1 MFTKKANIDLKK
13 STQKIQDSK
22 KDSAARLRHLKTI
35 LEHVDSDEAK
45 NLFEAN
51 YSHVYYILY
60 DTFVQAEANL
70 KQRVHKTHREELDGS
85 LWLLS
90 KILCLLPELVQR
102 RWQCHS
108 LGRILAK
115 LLHYGNSVKL
125 RREGVKYFLL
135 WYQALGD
142 NAPPFVHGMF
152 TELVPGLS
160 VPQRGKN
167 APVGPVP
174 SDSEFITTDLLN
186 HPNLKGELGG
196 SVFHDTTAT
205 HPVKSPEIQPLIP
218 PSSSERT
225 AAPDPRDGLEILLD
239 CMVQSCGCLKW
250 RDNSPQRHIRTFN
263 FLLTK
268 FREQYLPVF
277 CPTFDYS
284 TSVYEPK
291 LDLPVIRSVSKREE
305 VMSSCVV
312 VLIIWIAKYTHER
325 HVNSKLEQ
333 ILSIEDEPYSGSGG
347 ASLDHASLLSNLR
360 HMGYTQTQ
368 LVRDVLY
375 SSRETVN
382 FVHEIYRQAFLMAFT
397 SKSQIEAMRI
407 AISVYRDWMS
417 SIPPPPFLLEPDLEA
432 LPVGAGSSGGGPG
445 SATAP
450 TAMDTLSSTGS
461 NSRPGSQ
468 RLRTDSYLGAMMM
481 TKENGS
487 IRAGLQ
493 NVLQV
498 FVTNAVN
505 VFMVNTAHLNLHFQS
520 KTNAD
525 GYATP
530 LDEQTDICK
539 RVLNIYRTMV
549 MKTRMEAKTWEQLL
563 LVLLQVTS
571 VILQNSPPN
580 AKKNNLG
587 GRLAQPIFQT
597 LIVTWIRAHTN
608 VPVNAGLWDRF
619 LKVLSSLTHR
629 EELIVEW
636 DKTMQ
641 TLTRVLARQVYNI
654 NLSDLPLDR
663 LAEQKG
669 KRKRGTPS
677 NWTTGESGRLPTTR
691 DGIGGGGAS
700 SSDRHVTGMHDITF
714 TNGSNAIILAGT
726 DGVNTNMAGNGSSGS
741 NAQNRSG
748 MDDDRLTN
756 SVSGGPIANN
766 SASTASS
773 TAGGM
778 RMPNA
783 RSIPGTPSLNRSYSE
798 GSLMSAPFRKSRARR
813 RLRIGALGLTMGG
826 NAQEQTSA
834 ADHHHIADHSF
845 SRLLSNTSTFLSISS
860 ENLEMASFS
869 ECTEVP
875 LGDGDVQGVGGGVLR
890 RAVSLDSVRPPGSGS
905 AKKRHPDDDGYHRH
919 NRVGTSCEGGGSRSP
934 SPTASSGIESGS
946 IKDSPMQ
953 IADVLT
959 ADSSSIDTQDDPQSF
974 GGSSSSMVTTAD
986 RRSILA
992 GGTAKGWLPDVAAVM
1007 WRRMLGALGDV
1018 NKILNPKLH
1027 AQVYQYLVSMTE
1039 SLIKIRMN
1047 QGISLDGSGHSSTGS
1062 VTSTG
1067 TNLVPPVALI
1077 APWCYGA
1084 LALDAQYAQG
1094 KLYAMQLL
1102 CTIVQSGA
1110 SLGNNQLPLFYHALH
1125 QALTGEDRAMAYT
1138 ALRYLGGPRFLSLL
1152 LPGHTLLLLDLV
1164 HAATVVLTSSETGPN
1179 APRAQVAGLLGSL
1192 LCFPR
1197 TSLPGPVLQPSEP
1210 HIDLME
1216 CPDLQEHVLNVVLRC
1231 ARREPTAKARCIA
1244 IASLGQ
1250 WILQNLTNPTAQHGA
1265 GDSETSFKQKIP
1277 HHSSESSSR
1286 RESVTNT
1293 VNPRIRE
1300 AFQVILQALQ
1310 FKHHTIARLASE
1322 TLKLCAEQ
1330 GARIEQIERLPQL
1343 IIDTVCLS
1351 LDIHNV
1357 PHPKESDKTVLTS
1370 LLLTLGELCMSFSV
1384 RTLQQ
1389 PKHHDSSEPL
1399 ILIVFRILYKIAT
1412 GLQNGERIKLFTTD
1426 EDFDSTIVVDDVRE
1440 SGAGGFGEPGTYQT
1454 SESIANCQSAIRL
1467 CAKTVAMHLITNLG
1481 HFPMG
1486 IGATR
1491 LSSLVDEQ
1499 DDLMTTTSVAS
1510 AAPVH
1515 SGSGGPTML
1524 QRENSIAGARVD
1536 AMEHVLASPNLQ
1548 LLMLSPELV
1557 ASFIELPALKLPGG
1571 GATAGLLTANRQVRL
1586 LLRDLNGKACWDAS
1600 ILYQEPSISVPTAV
1614 PNDYERNATFQSA
1627 APVSRHYA
1635 FSNLPAVSGQLTGSG
1650 VAARHFASGSAS
1662 IDPLMSTAIGLPMS
1676 HGPRHTLRHRPVH
1689 QLPVAK
1695 DLAPDLDQL
1704 DDLLQYIGYTSPEC
1718 LDSSEVPLNTAG
1730 PSPLGAALE
1739 GQTISIILNQRTIEA
1754 EAVARQ
1760 NVVGQSSVDRSLPS
1774 GTSSYPT
1781 LVSSSGYGSYSPG
1794 QSYSDD
1800 PGTGTLTRTMNTMQT
1815 PHQQQLERT
1824 DTATKPFQLGRILFN
1839 QLGLAGWERRK
1850 RTHLLQRT
1858 DKLLRELRNLDNQKC
1873 RETHKM
1879 AVIYVANG
1887 QEDKGSILRNACG
1900 SSTYEMF
1907 VSALGWEVE
1916 LESHNGFLGGLPRQ
1930 GCGQTAPY
1938 YATPFLEVIYHV
1950 STRMPSDT
1958 PEAILNKTRHLGN
1971 DEVHIVWSEHN
1982 RDYRRDILPTEF
1994 CDVLIVIYP
2003 LKSGLFR
2010 VTVNKKPEVPW
2021 FGPLSDEM
2029 VVGGACLASLVRAS
2043 AINASRAK
2051 RSSLPLYQQYYEE
2064 RNRSIDTVA
2073 LRHRENSTFEDF
2085 TARIFC
2091 PIAPQTKVGG
2101 TGGVVGGAGASAA
2114 GSSIASGTNA
2124 PAPLAAALIDH
2135 HSRGPSKTW
2144 IHHPEMVA
2152 TAREVTQ
2159 QTLASVSLDQPS
2171 PRPLRKLH
2179 HPFKAVVHPKT
2190 KANHHQQSITTGGS
2204 MSSAAGPYGAGMPN
2218 PAGMNVPPGGAAS
2231 GTTPPESP
2239 TLPGRKMK

>member
-167 APVGPVP
+167 APAGPVP

-333 ILSIEDEPYSGSGG
+333 ILSIEDEPSAGSGG
-347 ASLDHASLLSNLR
+347 GGSLDHASLLSNLR

-432 LPVGAGSSGGGPG
+432 LPVGGGSPGGGVGPTLETI
-445 SATAP
+445 SP
-450 TAMDTLSSTGS
+450 TAS

-468 RLRTDSYLGAMMM
+468 RLRTDSYLGAMML

-677 NWTTGESGRLPTTR
+677 NWTASESGRSGMVR
-691 DGIGGGGAS
+691 DGSGVNN
-700 SSDRHVTGMHDITF
+700 SSDRHGAGMHDITF
-714 TNGSNAIILAGT
+714 TNGSNVVTSVPSEGGARTAALCGGNVQNRSALDDDRLI
-726 DGVNTNMAGNGSSGS
+726 NGSSGPMAGTVS
-741 NAQNRSG
+741 SG
-748 MDDDRLTN
+748 T
-756 SVSGGPIANN
+756 SH
-766 SASTASS
+766 
-773 TAGGM
+773 TAGIRVGN
-778 RMPNA
+778 P

-798 GSLMSAPFRKSRARR
+798 GSLLSAPFRKSRARR
-813 RLRIGALGLTMGG
+813 RLRIAGLGLTMGG
-826 NAQEQTSA
+826 NAREQNA
-834 ADHHHIADHSF
+834 AAEQRHHPGDHSF

-869 ECTEVP
+869 ECTEVLP
-875 LGDGDVQGVGGGVLR
+875 IGGDVQGGSGVGSVLR
-890 RAVSLDSVRPPGSGS
+890 RAVSLDSVRPSGGGSR
-905 AKKRHPDDDGYHRH
+905 KKDHSGDDDYHHRH
-919 NRVGTSCEGGGSRSP
+919 DRVGTSCEAGGSRSP

-953 IADVLT
+953 ITDALT

-974 GGSSSSMVTTAD
+974 GGSSSSMATTAD

-1047 QGISLDGSGHSSTGS
+1047 QGISLDGSGHSSASGVPPAS
-1062 VTSTG
+1062 
-1067 TNLVPPVALI
+1067 TNLVPPVALV

-1110 SLGNNQLPLFYHALH
+1110 SLGNHQLPLFYHALH

-1164 HAATVVLTSSETGPN
+1164 HAATVVLTSSETGPH
-1179 APRAQVAGLLGSL
+1179 APRAHVAGLLGSL

-1210 HIDLME
+1210 RIDLME

-1250 WILQNLTNPTAQHGA
+1250 WILQNLTNPTAQQSGEGEA
-1265 GDSETSFKQKIP
+1265 AFKQKVP
-1277 HHSSESSSR
+1277 HHSSETGSR
-1286 RESVTNT
+1286 RESITNT

-1389 PKHHDSSEPL
+1389 PKHHDSTEPL

-1440 SGAGGFGEPGTYQT
+1440 SGSGSVGDAGSYQT
-1454 SESIANCQSAIRL
+1454 SESIASCQSAIRL

-1499 DDLMTTTSVAS
+1499 DDLMSGSFAT
-1510 AAPVH
+1510 APVH
-1515 SGSGGPTML
+1515 PSAGTGPSGATL

-1600 ILYQEPSISVPTAV
+1600 ILYQEPSVSVPPPASV
-1614 PNDYERNATFQSA
+1614 EYERNATFQSS

-1635 FSNLPAVSGQLTGSG
+1635 YSTLPAGSSQLAGGNG
-1650 VAARHFASGSAS
+1650 VAGRHFASGSTS
-1662 IDPLMSTAIGLPMS
+1662 IDPLMSTAIGLPMT

-1730 PSPLGAALE
+1730 PSPLGASLE

-1754 EAVARQ
+1754 EAVSRQ
-1760 NVVGQSSVDRSLPS
+1760 NSGPNGPLNVERSLS
-1774 GTSSYPT
+1774 SATSSYPT
-1781 LVSSSGYGSYSPG
+1781 LVTSSGYGSYSPG
-1794 QSYSDD
+1794 QSYADES
-1800 PGTGTLTRTMNTMQT
+1800 GTGTLTRAANNTI
-1815 PHQQQLERT
+1815 PISQQHDRN
-1824 DTATKPFQLGRILFN
+1824 DHATKPFQLGRILFN

-1887 QEDKGSILRNACG
+1887 QEDKSSILRNGCG

-2051 RSSLPLYQQYYEE
+2051 RSSLSLYQQYYEE

-2091 PIAPQTKVGG
+2091 PIAQQSGGKAGGGSGG
-2101 TGGVVGGAGASAA
+2101 TV

-2179 HPFKAVVHPKT
+2179 HPFKAVPKS
-2190 KANHHQQSITTGGS
+2190 KANQPGIITGG
-2204 MSSAAGPYGAGMPN
+2204 GALGMAN
-2218 PAGMNVPPGGAAS
+2218 PAGGVIAHAT
-2231 GTTPPESP
+2231 TTPPESP
-2239 TLPGRKMK
+2239 TLPGRKIK

>member
-1 MFTKKANIDLKK
+1 MFTKKTNIDLKK
-13 STQKIQDSK
+13 STLKIQDSK

-70 KQRVHKTHREELDGS
+70 KQRELSFHLVHKTHREELDGS

-160 VPQRGKN
+160 VPQRGKGREVIGLI
-167 APVGPVP
+167 PGD
-174 SDSEFITTDLLN
+174 SDFIATDMLN

-250 RDNSPQRHIRTFN
+250 RDNSPHRHIRTFN

-277 CPTFDYS
+277 CPSFDYS

-291 LDLPVIRSVSKREE
+291 LDLPVVRNVSKREE

-312 VLIIWIAKYTHER
+312 VLVIWIAKYTHER
-325 HVNSKLEQ
+325 HVSSKLEQ
-333 ILSIEDEPYSGSGG
+333 VLSIDDEPAGVGGG
-347 ASLDHASLLSNLR
+347 ASAAATGILVSNLR
-360 HMGYTQTQ
+360 HLGYTQTQ

-417 SIPPPPFLLEPDLEA
+417 SIPPPPFLLEPELESMA
-432 LPVGAGSSGGGPG
+432 VAAGDGTFPSTQPGGIP
-445 SATAP
+445 AIP
-450 TAMDTLSSTGS
+450 TGG
-461 NSRPGSQ
+461 RPGSQ
-468 RLRTDSYLGAMMM
+468 RLRTDSYLGAMMPGKD
-481 TKENGS
+481 TAAGSS

-505 VFMVNTAHLNLHFQS
+505 VFMVSTAHLNMHFQS
-520 KTNAD
+520 KTTGD
-525 GYATP
+525 GFATP

-563 LVLLQVTS
+563 LVLLQVTA

-580 AKKNNLG
+580 AKRNNLG

-608 VPVNAGLWDRF
+608 VPVNPGLWDRF

-677 NWTTGESGRLPTTR
+677 SWV
-691 DGIGGGGAS
+691 GGGGGGTGSTVSTTQMIIGDGRAIDAHAIAGQVS
-700 SSDRHVTGMHDITF
+700 SSNTPHSDL
-714 TNGSNAIILAGT
+714 TNGTGGATGRMGDSSAASNRI
-726 DGVNTNMAGNGSSGS
+726 VSKY
-741 NAQNRSG
+741 
-748 MDDDRLTN
+748 DDHAHTVAR
-756 SVSGGPIANN
+756 VPGG
-766 SASTASS
+766 
-773 TAGGM
+773 
-778 RMPNA
+778 

-798 GSLMSAPFRKSRARR
+798 GSLLLAAPFRKSRARR
-813 RLRIGALGLTMGG
+813 RLRNGGA
-826 NAQEQTSA
+826 ARDQQQQHQPSVA
-834 ADHHHIADHSF
+834 ADHSF
-845 SRLLSNTSTFLSISS
+845 VRMLSNTSTFLSISS
-860 ENLEMASFS
+860 ENMEMASFS
-869 ECTEVP
+869 ECHDTS
-875 LGDGDVQGVGGGVLR
+875 LTSAGAGGGIGR
-890 RAVSLDSVRPPGSGS
+890 RAVSLDSVRPGPG
-905 AKKRHPDDDGYHRH
+905 DDGSQKHDGTASGYRG
-919 NRVGTSCEGGGSRSP
+919 VGDGPGGAGGGAGGSRSP

-953 IADVLT
+953 LADALT

-974 GGSSSSMVTTAD
+974 GGSSTSMGGGGSTSAD

-992 GGTAKGWLPDVAAVM
+992 GGSARGWLPDVAAVM

-1047 QGISLDGSGHSSTGS
+1047 QGIAIEGGASVSMPLPGTG
-1062 VTSTG
+1062 
-1067 TNLVPPVALI
+1067 NLVPPIALV

-1110 SLGNNQLPLFYHALH
+1110 SLGNDQLPLFYHALH

-1164 HAATVVLTSSETGPN
+1164 HAATVVLTSSETGPH
-1179 APRAQVAGLLGSL
+1179 APRAHVAGLLGSL

-1250 WILQNLTNPTAQHGA
+1250 WILQNLTNPAPTQPDDGHKFAQ
-1265 GDSETSFKQKIP
+1265 KVP
-1277 HHSSESSSR
+1277 HHSSDQPRSH
-1286 RESVTNT
+1286 TT
-1293 VNPRIRE
+1293 INPRIRE

-1330 GARIEQIERLPQL
+1330 GRKIEQIDRLPQL
-1343 IIDTVCLS
+1343 IIDTACLS

-1357 PHPKESDKTVLTS
+1357 PHPREADKTVLTS

-1384 RTLQQ
+1384 STLQQ
-1389 PKHHDSSEPL
+1389 PKHHDSGEPL
-1399 ILIVFRILYKIAT
+1399 ILTVFRILYKIAT

-1426 EDFDSTIVVDDVRE
+1426 EDFDMSIAVDDVRE
-1440 SGAGGFGEPGTYQT
+1440 SGSGGSFGESGSHQT
-1454 SESIANCQSAIRL
+1454 AETVANGQTAIRL

-1499 DDLMTTTSVAS
+1499 DDLLLHQPTTSVANG
-1510 AAPVH
+1510 AAAT
-1515 SGSGGPTML
+1515 GSTAVVVTGGGTLL
-1524 QRENSIAGARVD
+1524 QRENSIAGTRGID
-1536 AMEHVLASPNLQ
+1536 SMELGASHVLASPNMQ

-1557 ASFIELPALKLPGG
+1557 ASFIELPSLRLPGG

-1600 ILYQEPSISVPTAV
+1600 ILYKEPPITLPPGTTIGEQGERKVTPTTSGEGT
-1614 PNDYERNATFQSA
+1614 DRNTFHTA
-1627 APVSRHYA
+1627 AAVSRHYA
-1635 FSNLPAVSGQLTGSG
+1635 HPISAGGGQSPVG
-1650 VAARHFASGSAS
+1650 AARHFASGSAS
-1662 IDPLMSTAIGLPMS
+1662 IDPLMSTAIGLPMT

-1718 LDSSEVPLNTAG
+1718 LDCTEIPLNTAG

-1739 GQTISIILNQRTIEA
+1739 AQTISIILNQRTIEA

-1760 NVVGQSSVDRSLPS
+1760 HSMSEPPGMMALGASFPAVSTATSTNSFG
-1774 GTSSYPT
+1774 GT
-1781 LVSSSGYGSYSPG
+1781 SGYGSYPMSGAHCHSYTEESPAQQG
-1794 QSYSDD
+1794 FAV
-1800 PGTGTLTRTMNTMQT
+1800 GNGTLVKGTLQGSDASTT
-1815 PHQQQLERT
+1815 
-1824 DTATKPFQLGRILFN
+1824 TKPPFQLGRILFN

-1887 QEDKGSILRNACG
+1887 QEDKHSILRNACG

-1916 LESHNGFLGGLPRQ
+1916 LESHHGFLGGLPRQ

-1950 STRMPSDT
+1950 ATRMPTDT

-2010 VTVNKKPEVPW
+2010 VTVNKKADVPW

-2051 RSSLPLYQQYYEE
+2051 RSSLSLYQQYYEE
-2064 RNRSIDTVA
+2064 RNRSLETVA
-2073 LRHRENSTFEDF
+2073 QRHRENTTFEDF
-2085 TARIFC
+2085 TARVFS
-2091 PIAPQTKVGG
+2091 PIAPHSTVG
-2101 TGGVVGGAGASAA
+2101 VGAGS
-2114 GSSIASGTNA
+2114 GGPLTSGTNA
-2124 PAPLAAALIDH
+2124 SAPLAAALIDH

-2179 HPFKAVVHPKT
+2179 PFKAAPKT
-2190 KANHHQQSITTGGS
+2190 KSQHVGTVPGNHTVTHAFVGS
-2204 MSSAAGPYGAGMPN
+2204 HTSSAVTVGGAGHN
-2218 PAGMNVPPGGAAS
+2218 TS
-2231 GTTPPESP
+2231 GTPPESP
-2239 TLPGRKMK
+2239 TLPGRKIK

>member
-70 KQRVHKTHREELDGS
+70 KQRELSFHIVHKTHREELDGS

-152 TELVPGLS
+152 TELVPGLT

-167 APVGPVP
+167 SHPGSGP

-277 CPTFDYS
+277 CPSFDYS

-291 LDLPVIRSVSKREE
+291 LDLPVIRNVSKREE

-333 ILSIEDEPYSGSGG
+333 LLSIEDEPGAAAGG
-347 ASLDHASLLSNLR
+347 GSLDHASLLSNLR

-375 SSRETVN
+375 SSRETIN

-417 SIPPPPFLLEPDLEA
+417 SIPPPPFLLEPDLE
-432 LPVGAGSSGGGPG
+432 PVPLGAGSPGGTV
-445 SATAP
+445 ATTTTTDTIAAP
-450 TAMDTLSSTGS
+450 VTGS
-461 NSRPGSQ
+461 IRPGSQ

-549 MKTRMEAKTWEQLL
+549 MKTRMEGKTWEQLL

-608 VPVNAGLWDRF
+608 VPVNAGLWDKF

-677 NWTTGESGRLPTTR
+677 NWTTSESGRSGATGR
-691 DGIGGGGAS
+691 EVSGGAPNTA
-700 SSDRHVTGMHDITF
+700 DRHGAGLHDITF
-714 TNGSNAIILAGT
+714 TNGSNVSASAGPH
-726 DGVNTNMAGNGSSGS
+726 GVTTGG
-741 NAQNRSG
+741 NAQLNGASG
-748 MDDDRLTN
+748 QGKAALDDDRSN
-756 SVSGGPIANN
+756 SGGPQALTGTTT
-766 SASTASS
+766 S
-773 TAGGM
+773 GGL
-778 RMPNA
+778 RITSN

-798 GSLMSAPFRKSRARR
+798 GSLISATFRKSRTRR
-813 RLRIGALGLTMGG
+813 RLRNAGLGLIMG
-826 NAQEQTSA
+826 NNTREQRATA
-834 ADHHHIADHSF
+834 EPQHLPADHSF

-875 LGDGDVQGVGGGVLR
+875 IDSEVQGTAGGIIR
-890 RAVSLDSVRPPGSGS
+890 RALSLDSVRPPGDAG
-905 AKKRHPDDDGYHRH
+905 KKDHLDGDGYHEHHRA
-919 NRVGTSCEGGGSRSP
+919 GASCEGGGSRSP

-953 IADVLT
+953 IADALT

-974 GGSSSSMVTTAD
+974 GGSTSSMGGMTAD

-992 GGTAKGWLPDVAAVM
+992 GGTARGWLPDVAAVM

-1047 QGISLDGSGHSSTGS
+1047 QGIALDGGGHTATPTAG
-1062 VTSTG
+1062 TNG
-1067 TNLVPPVALI
+1067 TNLVPPIALV

-1164 HAATVVLTSSETGPN
+1164 HASTVVLTSSETGSH

-1250 WILQNLTNPTAQHGA
+1250 WILQNLTNPNPQQQQHQSTDGE
-1265 GDSETSFKQKIP
+1265 GPFKQKVP
-1277 HHSSESSSR
+1277 HHSSEQPHHGGNRSGW
-1286 RESVTNT
+1286 EQLPAYA

-1389 PKHHDSSEPL
+1389 PKHHDSAESL
-1399 ILIVFRILYKIAT
+1399 ILVVFRILFKIAT
-1412 GLQNGERIKLFTTD
+1412 GMQNGERIKLFTTD
-1426 EDFDSTIVVDDVRE
+1426 EDFDSCITVDDVRE
-1440 SGAGGFGEPGTYQT
+1440 SSNGGIGEAGAYQT

-1499 DDLMTTTSVAS
+1499 DDLMATVPTVPTPATT
-1510 AAPVH
+1510 
-1515 SGSGGPTML
+1515 GSTTGGTL
-1524 QRENSIAGARVD
+1524 QRENSIAGGRVD
-1536 AMEHVLASPNLQ
+1536 AMEHVLASPNVQ
-1548 LLMLSPELV
+1548 LLMLGPELV

-1571 GATAGLLTANRQVRL
+1571 GVTAGLLTASRQVRL

-1600 ILYQEPSISVPTAV
+1600 ILYQEPSGANGPPSPPAAEL
-1614 PNDYERNATFQSA
+1614 ERNTTFQNA

-1635 FSNLPAVSGQLTGSG
+1635 YSTVPAAGQLPGGT
-1650 VAARHFASGSAS
+1650 VPARHFASGSAS
-1662 IDPLMSTAIGLPMS
+1662 IDPLMSTAIGLPVT

-1760 NVVGQSSVDRSLPS
+1760 NASTAGQPCVERSSSS
-1774 GTSSYPT
+1774 GNTSFPT
-1781 LVSSSGYGSYSPG
+1781 IVNSSGYGSYSTG
-1794 QSYSDD
+1794 LSYSDES
-1800 PGTGTLTRTMNTMQT
+1800 GTSTITRAATALRQQQ
-1815 PHQQQLERT
+1815 QQQLERN
-1824 DTATKPFQLGRILFN
+1824 DAAMKPFQLGRILFN

-1916 LESHNGFLGGLPRQ
+1916 LESHIGFLGGLPRQ

-2010 VTVNKKPEVPW
+2010 VTVNKKPDVPW

-2051 RSSLPLYQQYYEE
+2051 RSSLSLYQQYYEE

-2073 LRHRENSTFEDF
+2073 LRHRENSTFEEF
-2085 TARIFC
+2085 TARIFS
-2091 PIAPQTKVGG
+2091 PIAPQSTKPGAGGPGGLGG
-2101 TGGVVGGAGASAA
+2101 T
-2114 GSSIASGTNA
+2114 SIAAGTNA

-2135 HSRGPSKTW
+2135 HSRVPSKTW

-2179 HPFKAVVHPKT
+2179 HPFKAAPKG
-2190 KANHHQQSITTGGS
+2190 KPGQHAPA
-2204 MSSAAGPYGAGMPN
+2204 SSGQASTAVAYGAGAN
-2218 PAGMNVPPGGAAS
+2218 TGMNVPGVGG
-2231 GTTPPESP
+2231 GTPPESP
-2239 TLPGRKMK
+2239 TLPGRRLK

>member
-1 MFTKKANIDLKK
+1 MFTKKSNIDLKK
-13 STQKIQDSK
+13 STAKIQDSK
-22 KDSAARLRHLKTI
+22 KDSTARLRHLKTI
-35 LEHVDSDEAK
+35 LEHVDTEEAK

-60 DTFVQAEANL
+60 DTFVQAETNL
-70 KQRVHKTHREELDGS
+70 RQRVHKTHREELDGS
-85 LWLLS
+85 LWLLN
-90 KILCLLPELVQR
+90 KILCLLPELVAR
-102 RWQCHS
+102 RWQVHS

-125 RREGVKYFLL
+125 RREGVRYFLL

-152 TELVPGLS
+152 TELVPGLT
-160 VPQRGKN
+160 VPQKGKT
-167 APVGPVP
+167 GPLAL
-174 SDSEFITTDLLN
+174 DSEFIATDVLN
-186 HPNLKGELGG
+186 HPNMKGELGG
-196 SVFHDTTAT
+196 SVFHDTGA

-218 PSSSERT
+218 PSSHERT

-250 RDNSPQRHIRTFN
+250 RDNNPQKHIRTFN
-263 FLLTK
+263 FLLSR

-277 CPTFDYS
+277 CPSFDYS
-284 TSVYEPK
+284 TSIYEPK
-291 LDLPVIRSVSKREE
+291 MDLPAMRNISKREE
-305 VMSSCVV
+305 VMSSCIV
-312 VLIIWIAKYTHER
+312 VLVIWIAKYTHER
-325 HVNSKLEQ
+325 HISTKLDNVQIDEDAIGENS
-333 ILSIEDEPYSGSGG
+333 
-347 ASLDHASLLSNLR
+347 SLLSNL
-360 HMGYTQTQ
+360 GYTQTQ

-375 SSRETVN
+375 SSRDTVN
-382 FVHEIYRQAFLMAFT
+382 FVHEIYRQAFLMSFT

-417 SIPPPPFLLEPDLEA
+417 TIPPPPFLLEPDTSEA
-432 LPVGAGSSGGGPG
+432 SLSGSSSELQPNSGG
-445 SATAP
+445 
-450 TAMDTLSSTGS
+450 
-461 NSRPGSQ
+461 RPVNQ
-468 RLRTDSYLGAMMM
+468 RLRTDSYLGAIS
-481 TKENGS
+481 KENVM

-505 VFMVNTAHLNLHFQS
+505 VFMVNTANLNLHFQS
-520 KTNAD
+520 KAHSD
-525 GYATP
+525 GYVTP

-608 VPVNAGLWDRF
+608 VVVNPGLWDKF

-677 NWTTGESGRLPTTR
+677 NWTQNSIASQGDRPDS
-691 DGIGGGGAS
+691 IGGGA
-700 SSDRHVTGMHDITF
+700 
-714 TNGSNAIILAGT
+714 AG
-726 DGVNTNMAGNGSSGS
+726 
-741 NAQNRSG
+741 QC
-748 MDDDRLTN
+748 
-756 SVSGGPIANN
+756 NN
-766 SASTASS
+766 SNKVSLEDGTGEVRVSS
-773 TAGGM
+773 TSHV
-778 RMPNA
+778 

-798 GSLMSAPFRKSRARR
+798 GSLAPFRKSRARR
-813 RLRIGALGLTMGG
+813 RVRNKTNGQHHMTGLPMTV
-826 NAQEQTSA
+826 E
-834 ADHHHIADHSF
+834 HSLNRMLTNN
-845 SRLLSNTSTFLSISS
+845 SGLSISS
-860 ENLEMASFS
+860 ENLEVSRFS
-869 ECTEVP
+869 HCDESIL
-875 LGDGDVQGVGGGVLR
+875 LGPPPTATLRRALSLDSIRPSPGKTRGGGV
-890 RAVSLDSVRPPGSGS
+890 AAGTDSDSYR
-905 AKKRHPDDDGYHRH
+905 
-919 NRVGTSCEGGGSRSP
+919 CGSRSP

-953 IADVLT
+953 IDVLT
-959 ADSSSIDTQDDPQSF
+959 ADSSSIDTQDENNVS
-974 GGSSSSMVTTAD
+974 AD
-986 RRSILA
+986 RRSILS
-992 GGTAKGWLPDVAAVM
+992 GGSARGWLPDVAAVM

-1027 AQVYQYLVSMTE
+1027 AQVFQYLVNMTE

-1047 QGISLDGSGHSSTGS
+1047 QGISMDGQPIPTPM
-1062 VTSTG
+1062 
-1067 TNLVPPVALI
+1067 NLVPPIALV

-1084 LALDAQYAQG
+1084 LTLDGQYSQG

-1102 CTIVQSGA
+1102 CTIVRSGA
-1110 SLGNNQLPLFYHALH
+1110 CLGSNQLPLFYHALH
-1125 QALTGEDRAMAYT
+1125 QALSGEDRAMAYT

-1152 LPGHTLLLLDLV
+1152 LPGHSLLLLDLV
-1164 HAATVVLTSSETGPN
+1164 HASTIVLTSSETGPH

-1192 LCFPR
+1192 LCFPK

-1210 HIDLME
+1210 NIDLME

-1231 ARREPTAKARCIA
+1231 ARREPTAKARSIA

-1250 WILQNLTNPTAQHGA
+1250 WILQNLTNPSSAQVSTGN
-1265 GDSETSFKQKIP
+1265 GDGGSSGTFKQRIP
-1277 HHSSESSSR
+1277 QYHSSSNALPH
-1286 RESVTNT
+1286 REELP

-1310 FKHHTIARLASE
+1310 FKHRTIARLASE
-1322 TLKLCAEQ
+1322 TLKLCAEK
-1330 GARIEQIERLPQL
+1330 GRRIERIDRLPQL
-1343 IIDTVCLS
+1343 IIDTICLS
-1351 LDIHNV
+1351 LEIQNV
-1357 PHPKESDKTVLTS
+1357 PHPKDSDKTVITS
-1370 LLLTLGELCMSFSV
+1370 LLLTLGEFCMSFSV
-1384 RTLQQ
+1384 DTLQR
-1389 PKHHDSSEPL
+1389 PKSSDSDEPL
-1399 ILIVFRILYKIAT
+1399 IQVVFKVLYKIAM
-1412 GLQNGERIKLFTTD
+1412 GIHNGERIKLFTTD
-1426 EDFDSTIVVDDVRE
+1426 EDFDMAITLDDVRE
-1440 SGAGGFGEPGTYQT
+1440 QSSDATYQT
-1454 SESIANCQSAIRL
+1454 SESIAGCQSAIRL

-1499 DDLMTTTSVAS
+1499 DDMTGAGTGVAGSVPITT
-1510 AAPVH
+1510 
-1515 SGSGGPTML
+1515 L
-1524 QRENSIAGARVD
+1524 QRENSVMSNRDSLELGPTQ
-1536 AMEHVLASPNLQ
+1536 VLASPNLQ

-1557 ASFIELPALKLPGG
+1557 ASFIELSALKLPGG
-1571 GATAGLLTANRQVRL
+1571 GATAGLVTANRQVRL

-1600 ILYQEPSISVPTAV
+1600 ILYREPSPIVEETRYHSPSVDKH
-1614 PNDYERNATFQSA
+1614 NSTFQF
-1627 APVSRHYA
+1627 RTGGG
-1635 FSNLPAVSGQLTGSG
+1635 SNRMFAGAV
-1650 VAARHFASGSAS
+1650 AS
-1662 IDPLMSTAIGLPMS
+1662 IDPMMSTVGLPIA
-1676 HGPRHTLRHRPVH
+1676 PLRHTLRHRPVH

-1718 LDSSEVPLNTAG
+1718 LDVNGSPLNTAG
-1730 PSPLGAALE
+1730 PSPLGPHLE
-1739 GQTISIILNQRTIEA
+1739 AQTISIILNQRALETEY
-1754 EAVARQ
+1754 VARQ
-1760 NVVGQSSVDRSLPS
+1760 NAGIVGLLGESPAYCFGGSVGYTSFIDDNATPATFGSS
-1774 GTSSYPT
+1774 GTLAASKHNT
-1781 LVSSSGYGSYSPG
+1781 SSGSHTSVI
-1794 QSYSDD
+1794 S
-1800 PGTGTLTRTMNTMQT
+1800 TG
-1815 PHQQQLERT
+1815 
-1824 DTATKPFQLGRILFN
+1824 DKPFQFGRILFS

-1887 QEDKGSILRNACG
+1887 QEDKNSILRNSCG

-1958 PEAILNKTRHLGN
+1958 PESILNKTRHLGN

-2010 VTVNKKPEVPW
+2010 VTVNKKPDVPW
-2021 FGPLSDEM
+2021 FGPLSDEV
-2029 VVGGACLASLVRAS
+2029 VVGGSCLASLVRAS

-2051 RSSLPLYQQYYEE
+2051 RTALSLYQQYYEE
-2064 RNRSIDTVA
+2064 RNRSLETVSM
-2073 LRHRENSTFEDF
+2073 RHKESNTFEDF
-2085 TARIFC
+2085 TARIFS
-2091 PIAPQTKVGG
+2091 PIPPQGTVTAGG
-2101 TGGVVGGAGASAA
+2101 GNPA
-2114 GSSIASGTNA
+2114 GSTTGS
-2124 PAPLAAALIDH
+2124 APLAAALIDH
-2135 HSRGPSKTW
+2135 HSRTSSKTW

-2159 QTLASVSLDQPS
+2159 ATVMASVSLDQPS

-2179 HPFKAVVHPKT
+2179 HPFKPQAS
-2190 KANHHQQSITTGGS
+2190 KALKPLVTTAPTPSSNPPLGHHHQHYP
-2204 MSSAAGPYGAGMPN
+2204 SSASASTTIS
-2218 PAGMNVPPGGAAS
+2218 AS
-2231 GTTPPESP
+2231 GTPPDSP
-2239 TLPGRKMK
+2239 TLAHAGGRSTKFK

>member
-35 LEHVDSDEAK
+35 LEHVDTDEAK

-70 KQRVHKTHREELDGS
+70 KQRELSFHLVHKTHREELDGS

-160 VPQRGKN
+160 VPQRGIKSST
-167 APVGPVP
+167 AVGPLP
-174 SDSEFITTDLLN
+174 SDSDFIATDLLN

-250 RDNSPQRHIRTFN
+250 RDSSPQRHIRTFA

-277 CPTFDYS
+277 CPAFDYT

-291 LDLPVIRSVSKREE
+291 LDLPVLRSVSKREE

-312 VLIIWIAKYTHER
+312 VLVIWIAKYTHER
-325 HVNSKLEQ
+325 HVSSKLEQ
-333 ILSIEDEPYSGSGG
+333 VLSLDDEVG
-347 ASLDHASLLSNLR
+347 AGTDRSLDHASLLSNLR

-417 SIPPPPFLLEPDLEA
+417 SIPPPPFLLEPDLE
-432 LPVGAGSSGGGPG
+432 PMPMVGAGAPNASPVALTIDPSAQPGVGTGG
-445 SATAP
+445 
-450 TAMDTLSSTGS
+450 TG
-461 NSRPGSQ
+461 SRPGSQ
-468 RLRTDSYLGAMMM
+468 RLRTDSYLGAMMP
-481 TKENGS
+481 TKESGGGS
-487 IRAGLQ
+487 VRAGLQ

-525 GYATP
+525 GFATP

-549 MKTRMEAKTWEQLL
+549 MKTRMEPRTWEQLL

-580 AKKNNLG
+580 AKRNNLG

-608 VPVNAGLWDRF
+608 VPVNGGLWDKF

-663 LAEQKG
+663 LAEAKG

-677 NWTTGESGRLPTTR
+677 NWTGTEGGRSVTA
-691 DGIGGGGAS
+691 GGGAS
-700 SSDRHVTGMHDITF
+700 GSIASEKLPGTAQHDITF
-714 TNGSNAIILAGT
+714 TNGSNMTSAGSSAGGGGVGAGSIGNGT
-726 DGVNTNMAGNGSSGS
+726 AGANGVNRPNS
-741 NAQNRSG
+741 NPSV
-748 MDDDRLTN
+748 DDGPGGRA
-756 SVSGGPIANN
+756 SV
-766 SASTASS
+766 
-773 TAGGM
+773 GM
-778 RMPNA
+778 RLSGN

-798 GSLMSAPFRKSRARR
+798 GSLVSAPFRKSRARR
-813 RLRIGALGLTMGG
+813 RLRIAGLALAGG
-826 NAQEQTSA
+826 TGSSRDQQRLVSMEQQSA
-834 ADHHHIADHSF
+834 AAAAAAAADHSF
-845 SRLLSNTSTFLSISS
+845 SRMLSNTSTTFLSISS

-869 ECTEVP
+869 ECHEPATEAV
-875 LGDGDVQGVGGGVLR
+875 VATGVGVAGVR
-890 RAVSLDSVRPPGSGS
+890 RAVSLDSVRPPGGS
-905 AKKRHPDDDGYHRH
+905 AKKHPDHDGYHHHHRSGA
-919 NRVGTSCEGGGSRSP
+919 VCGAGGSRSP

-953 IADVLT
+953 IADALT

-974 GGSSSSMVTTAD
+974 GGSSSSMATTAD

-992 GGTAKGWLPDVAAVM
+992 GGTARGWLPDVAAVM

-1047 QGISLDGSGHSSTGS
+1047 QGITLDGMGGVQSVPAST
-1062 VTSTG
+1062 VA
-1067 TNLVPPVALI
+1067 TNLVPPIALV

-1164 HAATVVLTSSETGPN
+1164 HAATVVLTSSETGSH

-1250 WILQNLTNPTAQHGA
+1250 WILQNLTNPVGTGEP
-1265 GDSETSFKQKIP
+1265 GGGFKQKVP
-1277 HHSSESSSR
+1277 HHSSEIQGGQGQPPHHSPSS
-1286 RESVTNT
+1286 TT
-1293 VNPRIRE
+1293 AINPRIRE
-1300 AFQVILQALQ
+1300 AFQVLLQALQ

-1330 GARIEQIERLPQL
+1330 GSRIEQIERLPQL
-1343 IIDTVCLS
+1343 ILDTVCLS

-1357 PHPKESDKTVLTS
+1357 HHPRESDKTVLTS

-1384 RTLQQ
+1384 ATLQQ
-1389 PKHHDSSEPL
+1389 PKQHHDAASEPL
-1399 ILIVFRILYKIAT
+1399 ILTVFRILHKIAT

-1426 EDFDSTIVVDDVRE
+1426 EDFDMSIAVDDVRE
-1440 SGAGGFGEPGTYQT
+1440 SGAGGDSGGYSTM
-1454 SESIANCQSAIRL
+1454 ESIANCQSAIRL

-1499 DDLMTTTSVAS
+1499 DDLLSSSTAAVTAAS
-1510 AAPVH
+1510 TMA
-1515 SGSGGPTML
+1515 SGGQAASSGGML
-1524 QRENSIAGARVD
+1524 QRENSIAGNRVD
-1536 AMEHVLASPNLQ
+1536 TMEHVLSSPNVQ

-1557 ASFIELPALKLPGG
+1557 ASFIELPALRLPGG

-1600 ILYQEPSISVPTAV
+1600 ILYKEPPAAPSPPSTAA
-1614 PNDYERNATFQSA
+1614 PLTDYERNTFHSGV

-1635 FSNLPAVSGQLTGSG
+1635 HPTMASPSVGSAGSG
-1650 VAARHFASGSAS
+1650 SSGNAGMMMTQRHFASGSAS
-1662 IDPLMSTAIGLPMS
+1662 IDPLMSSAIGLPMT

-1760 NVVGQSSVDRSLPS
+1760 NALTNGGQQLVGMEQSS
-1774 GTSSYPT
+1774 SSSF
-1781 LVSSSGYGSYSPG
+1781 SSSGSTSFPLGATGSSGYASGYSTAH
-1794 QSYSDD
+1794 SYTDEA
-1800 PGTGTLTRTMNTMQT
+1800 TGVGGGSSIAKASAA
-1815 PHQQQLERT
+1815 PPLERLAN
-1824 DTATKPFQLGRILFN
+1824 DGPTKPFQLGRILFN

-1887 QEDKGSILRNACG
+1887 QEDKGSILRNSCG

-2010 VTVNKKPEVPW
+2010 VTVNKKPDVPW

-2085 TARIFC
+2085 TARIFS
-2091 PIAPQTKVGG
+2091 PIAPQSTLGY
-2101 TGGVVGGAGASAA
+2101 T
-2114 GSSIASGTNA
+2114 
-2124 PAPLAAALIDH
+2124 
-2135 HSRGPSKTW
+2135 
-2144 IHHPEMVA
+2144 
-2152 TAREVTQ
+2152 TQ
-2159 QTLASVSLDQPS
+2159 RWW
-2171 PRPLRKLH
+2171 PRPAK
-2179 HPFKAVVHPKT
+2179 
-2190 KANHHQQSITTGGS
+2190 
-2204 MSSAAGPYGAGMPN
+2204 
-2218 PAGMNVPPGGAAS
+2218 
-2231 GTTPPESP
+2231 
-2239 TLPGRKMK
+2239 

>member
-35 LEHVDSDEAK
+35 LEHVDSEEAK

-160 VPQRGKN
+160 VPQRGIKSSS
-167 APVGPVP
+167 VGPLP
-174 SDSEFITTDLLN
+174 SDSDFIATDLLN

-250 RDNSPQRHIRTFN
+250 RDSSPQRHIRTFA

-277 CPTFDYS
+277 CPAFDYT
-284 TSVYEPK
+284 TSVYDPK
-291 LDLPVIRSVSKREE
+291 LDLPVLRSVSKREE

-312 VLIIWIAKYTHER
+312 VLVIWIAKYTHER
-325 HVNSKLEQ
+325 HVNSKLE
-333 ILSIEDEPYSGSGG
+333 ILSIEDEPGVGTDR
-347 ASLDHASLLSNLR
+347 SLDHASLLSNLR

-417 SIPPPPFLLEPDLEA
+417 SIPPPPFLLEPELELQQA
-432 LPVGAGSSGGGPG
+432 VGGAPGAPNASPVGITNDSGG
-445 SATAP
+445 
-450 TAMDTLSSTGS
+450 TG
-461 NSRPGSQ
+461 SRPGSQ
-468 RLRTDSYLGAMMM
+468 RLRTDSYLGAMMPT
-481 TKENGS
+481 TKENAGS

-525 GYATP
+525 GFATP

-549 MKTRMEAKTWEQLL
+549 MKTRMEPKTWEQLL

-580 AKKNNLG
+580 AKRNNLG

-608 VPVNAGLWDRF
+608 VPVNGGLWDKF

-663 LAEQKG
+663 LAEAKG

-677 NWTTGESGRLPTTR
+677 NWASSDGGRSVAV
-691 DGIGGGGAS
+691 GGGGAGEKLPG
-700 SSDRHVTGMHDITF
+700 TAQHDITF
-714 TNGSNAIILAGT
+714 TNGNNMTTAG
-726 DGVNTNMAGNGSSGS
+726 DGSGPASGATGTGSIGNGATGGGANGFNKRGS
-741 NAQNRSG
+741 NSLVDEGPGGRS
-748 MDDDRLTN
+748 
-756 SVSGGPIANN
+756 SV
-766 SASTASS
+766 
-773 TAGGM
+773 GM
-778 RMPNA
+778 RLSGN

-798 GSLMSAPFRKSRARR
+798 GSLVSAPFRKSRARR
-813 RLRIGALGLTMGG
+813 RLRIALAGG
-826 NAQEQTSA
+826 HAASAREQHDLASTAVSA
-834 ADHHHIADHSF
+834 AADQSF
-845 SRLLSNTSTFLSISS
+845 SRMLSNTSNTFLSISS

-869 ECTEVP
+869 ECHDTEGGGAV
-875 LGDGDVQGVGGGVLR
+875 GVGSGGGNGVR
-890 RAVSLDSVRPPGSGS
+890 RAVSLDSVRPPGGS
-905 AKKRHPDDDGYHRH
+905 AKKHSDHDGYHHHRGGA
-919 NRVGTSCEGGGSRSP
+919 VCGGAGGSRSP

-953 IADVLT
+953 IADALT

-974 GGSSSSMVTTAD
+974 GGSSSSMATTSD

-992 GGTAKGWLPDVAAVM
+992 GGTARGWLPDVAAVM

-1047 QGISLDGSGHSSTGS
+1047 QGISLDGGAGTHSSS
-1062 VTSTG
+1062 AA
-1067 TNLVPPVALI
+1067 NLVPPIALV

-1110 SLGNNQLPLFYHALH
+1110 SLGNHQLPLFYHALH
-1125 QALTGEDRAMAYT
+1125 QALSGEDRAMAYT

-1197 TSLPGPVLQPSEP
+1197 TSLPGPVLQPSES

-1216 CPDLQEHVLNVVLRC
+1216 CSDLQEHVLNVVLRC

-1250 WILQNLTNPTAQHGA
+1250 WILQNLTNPAASAATASSGES
-1265 GDSETSFKQKIP
+1265 GGFKQKVP
-1277 HHSSESSSR
+1277 HHSSEQAQAGHASPSTTTS
-1286 RESVTNT
+1286 TTAT

-1300 AFQVILQALQ
+1300 AFQVLLQALQ

-1330 GARIEQIERLPQL
+1330 GARIEQIDRLPQL
-1343 IIDTVCLS
+1343 ILDTVCLS

-1357 PHPKESDKTVLTS
+1357 HHPKESDKTVLTS

-1384 RTLQQ
+1384 ATLQR
-1389 PKHHDSSEPL
+1389 PKHHDAASEPL
-1399 ILIVFRILYKIAT
+1399 ILTVFRILHKIAT

-1426 EDFDSTIVVDDVRE
+1426 EDFDMTIAVDDVRE
-1440 SGAGGFGEPGTYQT
+1440 SGAGGDSATGYSTM
-1454 SESIANCQSAIRL
+1454 ESITNCQSAIRL
-1467 CAKTVAMHLITNLG
+1467 CAKTVAMHLITNIG

-1499 DDLMTTTSVAS
+1499 DDLLLSSTGSTMTA
-1510 AAPVH
+1510 
-1515 SGSGGPTML
+1515 SGGQSAPTGGGGGTLL
-1524 QRENSIAGARVD
+1524 QRENSIAGNRVD
-1536 AMEHVLASPNLQ
+1536 TMEHVLASPNVQ

-1557 ASFIELPALKLPGG
+1557 ASFIELPALRLPGG

-1600 ILYQEPSISVPTAV
+1600 ILYKEPSTPPLPASSAPAEF
-1614 PNDYERNATFQSA
+1614 ERNTFHSSV
-1627 APVSRHYA
+1627 APVGSSRHYA
-1635 FSNLPAVSGQLTGSG
+1635 NSTGLTQSGVLGTGSG
-1650 VAARHFASGSAS
+1650 PSGNAGLMMTPRHFASGSAS
-1662 IDPLMSTAIGLPMS
+1662 IDPLMSTAIGLPMT

-1760 NVVGQSSVDRSLPS
+1760 NALTNSGGQQLPGMDQSTSFSSS
-1774 GTSSYPT
+1774 GSSSFP
-1781 LVSSSGYGSYSPG
+1781 LGGSSGYGSGYSTTH
-1794 QSYSDD
+1794 SYSEE
-1800 PGTGTLTRTMNTMQT
+1800 PAGSNSIVRAPVAPPERSTNEGTT
-1815 PHQQQLERT
+1815 
-1824 DTATKPFQLGRILFN
+1824 TKPFQLGRILFN

-1850 RTHLLQRT
+1850 RTHLLQRI

-1887 QEDKGSILRNACG
+1887 QEDKGSILRNSCG

-2010 VTVNKKPEVPW
+2010 VTVNKKPDVPW
-2021 FGPLSDEM
+2021 FGPLSDET

-2085 TARIFC
+2085 TARIFS
-2091 PIAPQTKVGG
+2091 PIASQSMHGYT
-2101 TGGVVGGAGASAA
+2101 
-2114 GSSIASGTNA
+2114 
-2124 PAPLAAALIDH
+2124 
-2135 HSRGPSKTW
+2135 
-2144 IHHPEMVA
+2144 
-2152 TAREVTQ
+2152 TQ
-2159 QTLASVSLDQPS
+2159 KWW
-2171 PRPLRKLH
+2171 PRPVK
-2179 HPFKAVVHPKT
+2179 
-2190 KANHHQQSITTGGS
+2190 
-2204 MSSAAGPYGAGMPN
+2204 
-2218 PAGMNVPPGGAAS
+2218 
-2231 GTTPPESP
+2231 
-2239 TLPGRKMK
+2239 

>member
-1 MFTKKANIDLKK
+1 MFTKKSNIDLKK
-13 STQKIQDSK
+13 STAKIQDSK
-22 KDSAARLRHLKTI
+22 KDSTARLRHLKTI
-35 LEHVDSDEAK
+35 LEHVDSEEAK

-70 KQRVHKTHREELDGS
+70 RQRVHKTHREELDGS

-90 KILCLLPELVQR
+90 KILTLLPELIAR
-102 RWQCHS
+102 RWQVHS

-125 RREGVKYFLL
+125 RREGVRYFLL

-142 NAPPFVHGMF
+142 NAPPFVDGMF
-152 TELVPGLS
+152 TELVPGLT
-160 VPQRGKN
+160 VPQKGRT
-167 APVGPVP
+167 GPLS
-174 SDSEFITTDLLN
+174 SDSEYIATTDILN
-186 HPNLKGELGG
+186 HPNMKGELGG
-196 SVFHDTTAT
+196 SVFHDTGA

-239 CMVQSCGCLKW
+239 CMVQSSGCLKW
-250 RDNSPQRHIRTFN
+250 RDNNPQKHIRTLN

-268 FREQYLPVF
+268 FREHYLPVF
-277 CPTFDYS
+277 CPNFDYT
-284 TSVYEPK
+284 TSIYEPK
-291 LDLPVIRSVSKREE
+291 LDLPAMRNISKREE
-305 VMSSCVV
+305 VMSSCIV
-312 VLIIWIAKYTHER
+312 VLVIWIAKYTHER
-325 HVNSKLEQ
+325 HISTKLDNIQ
-333 ILSIEDEPYSGSGG
+333 IDEESVGES
-347 ASLDHASLLSNLR
+347 ASLLSNLR

-375 SSRETVN
+375 SSRETIN
-382 FVHEIYRQAFLMAFT
+382 FVHEIYRQAFLMSFT

-417 SIPPPPFLLEPDLEA
+417 TIPPPAFLLEPDTSEA
-432 LPVGAGSSGGGPG
+432 SLSGSSVDVQQPG
-445 SATAP
+445 T
-450 TAMDTLSSTGS
+450 
-461 NSRPGSQ
+461 RPNSQ
-468 RLRTDSYLGAMMM
+468 RLRTDSYLGAIS
-481 TKENGS
+481 KENVI

-505 VFMVNTAHLNLHFQS
+505 VFMVNTAHLNIHFQS
-520 KTNAD
+520 KTNSD
-525 GYATP
+525 GFATP

-608 VPVNAGLWDRF
+608 VVVNPGLWDKF

-677 NWTTGESGRLPTTR
+677 SWT
-691 DGIGGGGAS
+691 
-700 SSDRHVTGMHDITF
+700 
-714 TNGSNAIILAGT
+714 
-726 DGVNTNMAGNGSSGS
+726 
-741 NAQNRSG
+741 QN
-748 MDDDRLTN
+748 
-756 SVSGGPIANN
+756 
-766 SASTASS
+766 SS
-773 TAGGM
+773 TTSDKPDNIIGQCINNGKTSTEEVAGDDNRVHGQGHSV
-778 RMPNA
+778 

-798 GSLMSAPFRKSRARR
+798 GSLAPFRKSRARR
-813 RLRIGALGLTMGG
+813 RIRNKHQTQNSQQHVAALPL
-826 NAQEQTSA
+826 NVE
-834 ADHHHIADHSF
+834 HSLN
-845 SRLLSNTSTFLSISS
+845 RMLSNASGAMLSISN
-860 ENLEMASFS
+860 ENLDISRFS
-869 ECTEVP
+869 QCDDSLVMGVP
-875 LGDGDVQGVGGGVLR
+875 TLR
-890 RAVSLDSVRPPGSGS
+890 RALSLDSIRPTSG
-905 AKKRHPDDDGYHRH
+905 K
-919 NRVGTSCEGGGSRSP
+919 NRGNVGNDTDSYRCGSRSP

-953 IADVLT
+953 IDVLT
-959 ADSSSIDTQDDPQSF
+959 ADSSSIDTQDENSAV
-974 GGSSSSMVTTAD
+974 SAD

-992 GGTAKGWLPDVAAVM
+992 GGSARGWLPDVAAVM

-1027 AQVYQYLVSMTE
+1027 AQVFQYLVSMTE

-1047 QGISLDGSGHSSTGS
+1047 QGISLDGQPIP
-1062 VTSTG
+1062 VPL
-1067 TNLVPPVALI
+1067 NLVPPIALV

-1084 LALDAQYAQG
+1084 LTLDGQYSQG

-1102 CTIVQSGA
+1102 CTIVKSGA
-1110 SLGNNQLPLFYHALH
+1110 CLGNCQFPLFYHALH
-1125 QALTGEDRAMAYT
+1125 QALSGEDRAMAYT

-1164 HAATVVLTSSETGPN
+1164 HASTIVLTSSETGLH

-1192 LCFPR
+1192 LCFPK

-1210 HIDLME
+1210 NIDLME
-1216 CPDLQEHVLNVVLRC
+1216 CPDLQEHVLNIVLRC
-1231 ARREPTAKARCIA
+1231 ARREPTAKARSIA

-1250 WILQNLTNPTAQHGA
+1250 WILQNLTNPSNQNSQSSNTEG
-1265 GDSETSFKQKIP
+1265 TFKQRFP
-1277 HHSSESSSR
+1277 QHHSGTSNQP
-1286 RESVTNT
+1286 REDIP

-1310 FKHHTIARLASE
+1310 FKHRTIARLASE

-1330 GARIEQIERLPQL
+1330 GHRIERIERLPQL
-1343 IIDTVCLS
+1343 IIDTICLS
-1351 LDIHNV
+1351 LEIQNV

-1370 LLLTLGELCMSFSV
+1370 LLLTLGEFCMSFSV
-1384 RTLQQ
+1384 QTLQR
-1389 PKHHDSSEPL
+1389 PKAAETDEPL
-1399 ILIVFRILYKIAT
+1399 IQVVFKVLYKIAM
-1412 GLQNGERIKLFTTD
+1412 GIHNGERIKLFTTD
-1426 EDFDSTIVVDDVRE
+1426 EDFDMTITVDDVRE
-1440 SGAGGFGEPGTYQT
+1440 QNSSNEPTYQT
-1454 SESIANCQSAIRL
+1454 SESVASCQSAIRL

-1499 DDLMTTTSVAS
+1499 DDLAGGSTTT
-1510 AAPVH
+1510 
-1515 SGSGGPTML
+1515 L
-1524 QRENSIAGARVD
+1524 LRENSVMSNRESMDLGASQ
-1536 AMEHVLASPNLQ
+1536 VLASPNLQ
-1548 LLMLSPELV
+1548 LLMLSSELV

-1571 GATAGLLTANRQVRL
+1571 GATAGLITANRQVRL

-1600 ILYQEPSISVPTAV
+1600 ILYKEPSPAGEDTSRLIKDNSPAAEKQIS
-1614 PNDYERNATFQSA
+1614 TFQLRGS
-1627 APVSRHYA
+1627 
-1635 FSNLPAVSGQLTGSG
+1635 TGSMRMFSG
-1650 VAARHFASGSAS
+1650 VAPS
-1662 IDPLMSTAIGLPMS
+1662 IDPMTSTVGLPMA
-1676 HGPRHTLRHRPVH
+1676 PLRHTLRHRPVH

-1718 LDSSEVPLNTAG
+1718 LDANGSPLNTAG
-1730 PSPLGAALE
+1730 PSPLGPPLE
-1739 GQTISIILNQRTIEA
+1739 AQTISIILNQRALETEYI
-1754 EAVARQ
+1754 VRQ
-1760 NVVGQSSVDRSLPS
+1760 NATIGLLGESPAYCFGGSVGYTSFIDDNAPPAAIGSS
-1774 GTSSYPT
+1774 GTLAANRFSTSQSGSDRTASISSNSC
-1781 LVSSSGYGSYSPG
+1781 L
-1794 QSYSDD
+1794 D
-1800 PGTGTLTRTMNTMQT
+1800 
-1815 PHQQQLERT
+1815 
-1824 DTATKPFQLGRILFN
+1824 TKPFQFGRILFS

-1887 QEDKGSILRNACG
+1887 QEDKNSILRNACG

-1938 YATPFLEVIYHV
+1938 YATPFLEVIFHV
-1950 STRMPSDT
+1950 STRMPMDT

-2010 VTVNKKPEVPW
+2010 VTVNKKPDVPW
-2021 FGPLSDEM
+2021 FGPLSDEA
-2029 VVGGACLASLVRAS
+2029 VVGGSCLASLVRAS

-2051 RSSLPLYQQYYEE
+2051 RTSLSLYQQYYEE
-2064 RNRSIDTVA
+2064 RNRSLDTVA
-2073 LRHRENSTFEDF
+2073 MRHKENNTFEDF
-2085 TARIFC
+2085 TARIFS
-2091 PIAPQTKVGG
+2091 PIPSNGTVTGSGG
-2101 TGGVVGGAGASAA
+2101 STGGSAA
-2114 GSSIASGTNA
+2114 LN
-2124 PAPLAAALIDH
+2124 APLAAALIDH
-2135 HSRGPSKTW
+2135 SRTSSKTW

-2159 QTLASVSLDQPS
+2159 QTVMASSGTSLDQPS

-2179 HPFKAVVHPKT
+2179 HTFKPSASSKQPPKMSPVT
-2190 KANHHQQSITTGGS
+2190 TVPTGGTGGLPPA
-2204 MSSAAGPYGAGMPN
+2204 MSHHHYPPSAA
-2218 PAGMNVPPGGAAS
+2218 
-2231 GTTPPESP
+2231 TPPDSP
-2239 TLPGRKMK
+2239 TLPGRTKFK

>member
-167 APVGPVP
+167 APAVP
-174 SDSEFITTDLLN
+174 SDSEFIATDLLN

-277 CPTFDYS
+277 CPSFDYS

-333 ILSIEDEPYSGSGG
+333 ILSIEDEPSAGAGG
-347 ASLDHASLLSNLR
+347 GSLDHASLLSNLR

-432 LPVGAGSSGGGPG
+432 LPVGGGGSPG
-445 SATAP
+445 GGGGGAVLGPPGLETISP
-450 TAMDTLSSTGS
+450 TAS

-677 NWTTGESGRLPTTR
+677 NWTASESGRSVMGR
-691 DGIGGGGAS
+691 DGIGSGVN
-700 SSDRHVTGMHDITF
+700 SSDRHGTAMHDITF
-714 TNGSNAIILAGT
+714 TNGSNVVASVPS
-726 DGVNTNMAGNGSSGS
+726 DGGATTTLMRGNLNGGG
-741 NAQNRSG
+741 N
-748 MDDDRLTN
+748 DRLTN
-756 SVSGGPIANN
+756 GSGGPLTVTTT
-766 SASTASS
+766 STITS
-773 TAGGM
+773 TTGGGGGGM
-778 RMPNA
+778 RMGNP

-798 GSLMSAPFRKSRARR
+798 GSLLSAPFRKSRARR
-813 RLRIGALGLTMGG
+813 RLRIAGLGLTMGS
-826 NAQEQTSA
+826 NAREQTVA
-834 ADHHHIADHSF
+834 ADQHHHGADHSF

-869 ECTEVP
+869 ECTEVIP
-875 LGDGDVQGVGGGVLR
+875 LGSEGHGGSGAGSVLR
-890 RAVSLDSVRPPGSGS
+890 RAVSLDSVRPPGAGGS
-905 AKKRHPDDDGYHRH
+905 AKKDHSDDDGYRH
-919 NRVGTSCEGGGSRSP
+919 HRVGTSCETGGGSRSP

-953 IADVLT
+953 IADALT

-974 GGSSSSMVTTAD
+974 GGSSSSMATTAD

-1047 QGISLDGSGHSSTGS
+1047 QGISLDGSGHSSSATLPS
-1062 VTSTG
+1062 AS
-1067 TNLVPPVALI
+1067 TNLVPPVALV

-1110 SLGNNQLPLFYHALH
+1110 SLGNHQLPLFYHALH

-1164 HAATVVLTSSETGPN
+1164 HAATVVLTSSETGPH
-1179 APRAQVAGLLGSL
+1179 APRAHVAGLLGSL

-1250 WILQNLTNPTAQHGA
+1250 WILQNLTNPSGQQA
-1265 GDSETSFKQKIP
+1265 GDGEVAFKLKVP
-1277 HHSSESSSR
+1277 HHSSETGSR
-1286 RESVTNT
+1286 RESVTHS

-1389 PKHHDSSEPL
+1389 PKHHDSTEPL

-1440 SGAGGFGEPGTYQT
+1440 SGMGESGPYQT
-1454 SESIANCQSAIRL
+1454 SESIASCQSAIRL

-1499 DDLMTTTSVAS
+1499 DDLMSVSVGTVPVHPSTGTGPSVA
-1510 AAPVH
+1510 
-1515 SGSGGPTML
+1515 TL

-1600 ILYQEPSISVPTAV
+1600 ILYQEPSLSVPSAGPV
-1614 PNDYERNATFQSA
+1614 DYERNATFQSS

-1635 FSNLPAVSGQLTGSG
+1635 YSTLPTGSGQLAGSNS
-1650 VAARHFASGSAS
+1650 VAGRHFASGSTS

-1718 LDSSEVPLNTAG
+1718 LDSSEIPLNTAG
-1730 PSPLGAALE
+1730 PSPLGAGLE

-1760 NVVGQSSVDRSLPS
+1760 NSGTNGLLNVERSLS
-1774 GTSSYPT
+1774 GGTSSYPT

-1794 QSYSDD
+1794 QSYADE
-1800 PGTGTLTRTMNTMQT
+1800 PGTGTLTRAANAMQSN
-1815 PHQQQLERT
+1815 QQQQPPA
-1824 DTATKPFQLGRILFN
+1824 DTTTTTKPFQLGRILFN

-2051 RSSLPLYQQYYEE
+2051 RSSLSLYQQYYEE

-2091 PIAPQTKVGG
+2091 PIAQQSGGKVGG
-2101 TGGVVGGAGASAA
+2101 GPSGTAGASIAA
-2114 GSSIASGTNA
+2114 GTNA

-2179 HPFKAVVHPKT
+2179 HPFKAVPKG
-2190 KANHHQQSITTGGS
+2190 KVSNQPSGGMITPGGS
-2204 MSSAAGPYGAGMPN
+2204 STVDRYGVGLSNSTAVIG
-2218 PAGMNVPPGGAAS
+2218 PGGVT

-2239 TLPGRKMK
+2239 TLPGRKIK

>member
-167 APVGPVP
+167 APAGMGP

-277 CPTFDYS
+277 CPSFDYS

-333 ILSIEDEPYSGSGG
+333 ILSLDDEPHAGG
-347 ASLDHASLLSNLR
+347 GSLDHASLLSNLR

-432 LPVGAGSSGGGPG
+432 LPVVSGSPGGVTSTGG
-445 SATAP
+445 
-450 TAMDTLSSTGS
+450 MDTIAPLAAS

-677 NWTTGESGRLPTTR
+677 NWTSGAARA
-691 DGIGGGGAS
+691 DGGIGTMNAS
-700 SSDRHVTGMHDITF
+700 AAGMHDITF
-714 TNGSNAIILAGT
+714 ANGSNVVAAITADGAG
-726 DGVNTNMAGNGSSGS
+726 ASSGHV
-741 NAQNRSG
+741 NGGGIGPNRSIG
-748 MDDDRLTN
+748 LEDDRSMNGASL
-756 SVSGGPIANN
+756 A
-766 SASTASS
+766 SATA
-773 TAGGM
+773 TAGGSTAAGM
-778 RMPNA
+778 RLINN
-783 RSIPGTPSLNRSYSE
+783 RSVPGTPSLNRSYSE

-813 RLRIGALGLTMGG
+813 RLRVAGLGLAMGG
-826 NAQEQTSA
+826 NGREQGAPSEQQ
-834 ADHHHIADHSF
+834 HHVADHSF

-860 ENLEMASFS
+860 ENLEMSSFS

-875 LGDGDVQGVGGGVLR
+875 LGGGEMQGGSTAVR
-890 RAVSLDSVRPPGSGS
+890 RAVSLDSVRPLAAGGTG
-905 AKKRHPDDDGYHRH
+905 KKHHTDDGGYHRH
-919 NRVGTSCEGGGSRSP
+919 DRGGVSCGAGGSRSP

-953 IADVLT
+953 IADALT

-974 GGSSSSMVTTAD
+974 GGSSSSMATTAD

-1047 QGISLDGSGHSSTGS
+1047 QGISLDGSGHASPS
-1062 VTSTG
+1062 G
-1067 TNLVPPVALI
+1067 TNLVPPIALV

-1138 ALRYLGGPRFLSLL
+1138 ALCYLGGPRFLSLL

-1164 HAATVVLTSSETGPN
+1164 HAATVVLTSSETGPH
-1179 APRAQVAGLLGSL
+1179 APRTQVAGLLGSL

-1250 WILQNLTNPTAQHGA
+1250 WILQNLTNPNDQQHGVE
-1265 GDSETSFKQKIP
+1265 GEGTFKQKVP
-1277 HHSSESSSR
+1277 HHSNEQQQSPH
-1286 RESVTNT
+1286 THIA
-1293 VNPRIRE
+1293 NPRIRE

-1389 PKHHDSSEPL
+1389 PKHHDSTEPL
-1399 ILIVFRILYKIAT
+1399 ILTVFRILYKIAT

-1426 EDFDSTIVVDDVRE
+1426 EDFDSSIMVDDVRE
-1440 SGAGGFGEPGTYQT
+1440 SGAGGDPGPYQT
-1454 SESIANCQSAIRL
+1454 SESIASCQSAIRL

-1499 DDLMTTTSVAS
+1499 DDLMTATTSGS
-1510 AAPVH
+1510 ATQVH
-1515 SGSGGPTML
+1515 PGAATTAATTL

-1536 AMEHVLASPNLQ
+1536 VMEHVLASPNVQ

-1600 ILYQEPSISVPTAV
+1600 ILYQEPSLANPTPLAT
-1614 PNDYERNATFQSA
+1614 DYERNSTFQSA

-1635 FSNLPAVSGQLTGSG
+1635 YSTVPSGQLTGGS

-1662 IDPLMSTAIGLPMS
+1662 IDPLMSTAIGLPMT

-1730 PSPLGAALE
+1730 PSPLGASLE

-1760 NVVGQSSVDRSLPS
+1760 NSGGSVGQTNMERSMPS
-1774 GTSSYPT
+1774 GTCSYPT
-1781 LVSSSGYGSYSPG
+1781 LVASSGYGSYTPG
-1794 QSYSDD
+1794 HSYSDES
-1800 PGTGTLTRTMNTMQT
+1800 GTGTMTRSANGTQHHHH
-1815 PHQQQLERT
+1815 PQLDRA
-1824 DTATKPFQLGRILFN
+1824 DAATKPFQLGRILFN

-1887 QEDKGSILRNACG
+1887 QEDKASILRNACG

-2010 VTVNKKPEVPW
+2010 VTVNKKPDVPW

-2085 TARIFC
+2085 TARIFS
-2091 PIAPQTKVGG
+2091 PIAPQNGNKLGGSGSAVGSSM
-2101 TGGVVGGAGASAA
+2101 TSGATASA
-2114 GSSIASGTNA
+2114 
-2124 PAPLAAALIDH
+2124 APLAAALLDH
-2135 HSRGPSKTW
+2135 HHSQRGPTKTW

-2179 HPFKAVVHPKT
+2179 PFKAAPKGKT
-2190 KANHHQQSITTGGS
+2190 NPPPPIASASNPTG
-2204 MSSAAGPYGAGMPN
+2204 
-2218 PAGMNVPPGGAAS
+2218 GMNVSIGVGG

-2239 TLPGRKMK
+2239 TLPGRKIK

>member
-1 MFTKKANIDLKK
+1 MFTKKSNIDLKK
-13 STQKIQDSK
+13 STAKIQDSK
-22 KDSAARLRHLKTI
+22 KDSTARLRHLKTI
-35 LEHVDSDEAK
+35 LEHVDTEEAK

-60 DTFVQAEANL
+60 DTFVQAETNL
-70 KQRVHKTHREELDGS
+70 RQRVHKTHREELDGS
-85 LWLLS
+85 LWLLN
-90 KILCLLPELVQR
+90 KILCLLPELIAR
-102 RWQCHS
+102 RWQVHS

-125 RREGVKYFLL
+125 RREGVRYFLL

-152 TELVPGLS
+152 TELVPGLT
-160 VPQRGKN
+160 VPQKGKQ
-167 APVGPVP
+167 GPLS
-174 SDSEFITTDLLN
+174 SDSEFIATDVLN
-186 HPNLKGELGG
+186 HPNMKGELGG
-196 SVFHDTTAT
+196 SVFHDTGA

-218 PSSSERT
+218 PSSHERT

-250 RDNSPQRHIRTFN
+250 RDNNPQKHIRTFN
-263 FLLTK
+263 FLLNK

-277 CPTFDYS
+277 CPSFDYS
-284 TSVYEPK
+284 TSIYEPK
-291 LDLPVIRSVSKREE
+291 LDLPAMRNISKREE
-305 VMSSCVV
+305 VMSSCIV
-312 VLIIWIAKYTHER
+312 VLVIWIAKYTHER
-325 HVNSKLEQ
+325 HISSKLDNVQ
-333 ILSIEDEPYSGSGG
+333 IDEDAIGENS
-347 ASLDHASLLSNLR
+347 SLLSNL
-360 HMGYTQTQ
+360 GYTQTQ

-375 SSRETVN
+375 SSRDTIN
-382 FVHEIYRQAFLMAFT
+382 FVHEIYRQAFLMSFT

-417 SIPPPPFLLEPDLEA
+417 TIPPPPFLLEPDTSESSLS
-432 LPVGAGSSGGGPG
+432 GSSSELQQSIG
-445 SATAP
+445 
-450 TAMDTLSSTGS
+450 
-461 NSRPGSQ
+461 SRPTGQ
-468 RLRTDSYLGAMMM
+468 RLRTDSYLVAIS
-481 TKENGS
+481 KENVM

-520 KTNAD
+520 KANSD
-525 GYATP
+525 GYVTP

-549 MKTRMEAKTWEQLL
+549 MKTRMDGRTWEQLL

-608 VPVNAGLWDRF
+608 VVVNPGLWDKF

-677 NWTTGESGRLPTTR
+677 NWTQSSIASHGDKPDPFGTVQQCNNNKALAE
-691 DGIGGGGAS
+691 DGIGGE
-700 SSDRHVTGMHDITF
+700 D
-714 TNGSNAIILAGT
+714 GSVRI
-726 DGVNTNMAGNGSSGS
+726 SGH
-741 NAQNRSG
+741 A
-748 MDDDRLTN
+748 
-756 SVSGGPIANN
+756 V
-766 SASTASS
+766 
-773 TAGGM
+773 
-778 RMPNA
+778 

-798 GSLMSAPFRKSRARR
+798 GSLAPFRKSRARR
-813 RLRIGALGLTMGG
+813 RVRSKQQGSQQQHVAALPIAVEHSLNRMLSHTSGGA
-826 NAQEQTSA
+826 
-834 ADHHHIADHSF
+834 
-845 SRLLSNTSTFLSISS
+845 LSISS
-860 ENLEMASFS
+860 ENMDVSRFS
-869 ECTEVP
+869 QCDESIL
-875 LGDGDVQGVGGGVLR
+875 LGPPAPIR
-890 RAVSLDSVRPPGSGS
+890 RALSLDSIRPSPG
-905 AKKRHPDDDGYHRH
+905 KHRMAG
-919 NRVGTSCEGGGSRSP
+919 NDSDSYRCGSRSP

-953 IADVLT
+953 IDVLT
-959 ADSSSIDTQDDPQSF
+959 ADSSSIDTQDENSAV
-974 GGSSSSMVTTAD
+974 SAD
-986 RRSILA
+986 RRSILS
-992 GGTAKGWLPDVAAVM
+992 GGTARGWLPDVAAVM

-1027 AQVYQYLVSMTE
+1027 AQVFQYLVNMTE

-1047 QGISLDGSGHSSTGS
+1047 QGISLDGQAIPMPL
-1062 VTSTG
+1062 
-1067 TNLVPPVALI
+1067 NLVPPIALV

-1084 LALDAQYAQG
+1084 LTLDAQYSQG

-1102 CTIVQSGA
+1102 CTIVRSGA
-1110 SLGNNQLPLFYHALH
+1110 CLGSNQLPLFYHALH
-1125 QALTGEDRAMAYT
+1125 QALSGEDRAMAYT

-1164 HAATVVLTSSETGPN
+1164 HASTIVLTSSETGSH
-1179 APRAQVAGLLGSL
+1179 APRAHVAGLLGSL
-1192 LCFPR
+1192 LCFPK

-1210 HIDLME
+1210 NIDLME
-1216 CPDLQEHVLNVVLRC
+1216 CPDIQEHVLNIVLRC
-1231 ARREPTAKARCIA
+1231 ARREPTAKARSIA

-1250 WILQNLTNPTAQHGA
+1250 WILQNLTNPSASQVSSIANDNTNNG
-1265 GDSETSFKQKIP
+1265 TFKQRIP
-1277 HHSSESSSR
+1277 QYHSSANHARDEYP
-1286 RESVTNT
+1286 

-1310 FKHHTIARLASE
+1310 FKHRTIARLASE
-1322 TLKLCAEQ
+1322 TLKLCAEK
-1330 GARIEQIERLPQL
+1330 GRRIEKIDRLPQL
-1343 IIDTVCLS
+1343 IIDTICLS
-1351 LDIHNV
+1351 LEIQNV

-1370 LLLTLGELCMSFSV
+1370 LLLTLGEFCMSFSV
-1384 RTLQQ
+1384 KTLQR
-1389 PKHHDSSEPL
+1389 PKSSESDEPL
-1399 ILIVFRILYKIAT
+1399 ILVVFKVLYKIAM
-1412 GLQNGERIKLFTTD
+1412 GVHNGERIKLFTTD
-1426 EDFDSTIVVDDVRE
+1426 EDFDMTITLDDVRE
-1440 SGAGGFGEPGTYQT
+1440 QNSSAEPTYQT
-1454 SESIANCQSAIRL
+1454 SDSVANCQSAIRL

-1499 DDLMTTTSVAS
+1499 DDSTGSSTTT
-1510 AAPVH
+1510 
-1515 SGSGGPTML
+1515 L
-1524 QRENSIAGARVD
+1524 QRENSSNRDSLELGATQ
-1536 AMEHVLASPNLQ
+1536 VLTSPNLQ
-1548 LLMLSPELV
+1548 LLMLSSELV
-1557 ASFIELPALKLPGG
+1557 ASFIELSALKLPGG
-1571 GATAGLLTANRQVRL
+1571 GATAGLVTANRQVRL

-1600 ILYQEPSISVPTAV
+1600 ILYKEPSPIGEDTSRQQKDNSPSAADKQN
-1614 PNDYERNATFQSA
+1614 PTFQFRTGVGSNRIFAGA
-1627 APVSRHYA
+1627 A
-1635 FSNLPAVSGQLTGSG
+1635 
-1650 VAARHFASGSAS
+1650 AS
-1662 IDPLMSTAIGLPMS
+1662 IDPMMSTVGLPIA
-1676 HGPRHTLRHRPVH
+1676 PLRHTLRHRPVH

-1718 LDSSEVPLNTAG
+1718 LDSNGSPLNTAG
-1730 PSPLGAALE
+1730 PSPLGPSLE
-1739 GQTISIILNQRTIEA
+1739 AQTISIILNQRALETEY
-1754 EAVARQ
+1754 VARQ
-1760 NVVGQSSVDRSLPS
+1760 NATVGLLGESPAYSFGGSVGYTSFIDDHIPSATIGSSGILTIGKHNNSTGS
-1774 GTSSYPT
+1774 HI
-1781 LVSSSGYGSYSPG
+1781 SSSAASSGDS
-1794 QSYSDD
+1794 
-1800 PGTGTLTRTMNTMQT
+1800 
-1815 PHQQQLERT
+1815 
-1824 DTATKPFQLGRILFN
+1824 KPFQFGRILFS
-1839 QLGLAGWERRK
+1839 QLGLAGWERRR

-1887 QEDKGSILRNACG
+1887 QEDKSSILRNSCG

-1938 YATPFLEVIYHV
+1938 YATPFLEIIFHV

-1958 PEAILNKTRHLGN
+1958 PESILNKTRHLGN

-2010 VTVNKKPEVPW
+2010 VTVNKKPDVPW
-2021 FGPLSDEM
+2021 FGPLSDEV
-2029 VVGGACLASLVRAS
+2029 VVGGSCLASLVRAS

-2051 RSSLPLYQQYYEE
+2051 RTSLPLYQQYYEE
-2064 RNRSIDTVA
+2064 RNRSLDTVA
-2073 LRHRENSTFEDF
+2073 TRHRESNTFEDF
-2085 TARIFC
+2085 TARIFS
-2091 PIAPQTKVGG
+2091 PMPPQCTVTGG
-2101 TGGVVGGAGASAA
+2101 TAGTGTTGS
-2114 GSSIASGTNA
+2114 GSSGA
-2124 PAPLAAALIDH
+2124 PPPLAAALLDH
-2135 HSRGPSKTW
+2135 HSRTSSKTW

-2159 QTLASVSLDQPS
+2159 QTVMASVSLDQPS

-2179 HPFKAVVHPKT
+2179 HPFKPTASSKAPKMT
-2190 KANHHQQSITTGGS
+2190 QVGNPVL
-2204 MSSAAGPYGAGMPN
+2204 SSASLGGVGPMAAVLTHHHHHHHPNYPPTVSAG
-2218 PAGMNVPPGGAAS
+2218 
-2231 GTTPPESP
+2231 TPPDSP
-2239 TLPGRKMK
+2239 TLPGRTKFK

>member
-1 MFTKKANIDLKK
+1 MFTKKSNIDLKK
-13 STQKIQDSK
+13 STAKIQDSK
-22 KDSAARLRHLKTI
+22 KDSTARLRHLKTI
-35 LEHVDSDEAK
+35 LEHVDSEEAK

-70 KQRVHKTHREELDGS
+70 RQRVHKTHREELDGS

-90 KILCLLPELVQR
+90 KILCLLPELIAR
-102 RWQCHS
+102 RWQVHS

-125 RREGVKYFLL
+125 RREGVRYFLL

-152 TELVPGLS
+152 TELVPGLTI
-160 VPQRGKN
+160 PQKGKN
-167 APVGPVP
+167 GPLS
-174 SDSEFITTDLLN
+174 SDSEFIATDVLN
-186 HPNLKGELGG
+186 HPNMKGELGG
-196 SVFHDTTAT
+196 SVFHDTGA

-218 PSSSERT
+218 PGSSERT

-250 RDNSPQRHIRTFN
+250 RDNSPQKHIRSFN

-277 CPTFDYS
+277 CPNFDYT
-284 TSVYEPK
+284 TSIYEPK
-291 LDLPVIRSVSKREE
+291 LDLPAMRNISKREE
-305 VMSSCVV
+305 VMSSCIV
-312 VLIIWIAKYTHER
+312 VLVIWIAKYTHER
-325 HVNSKLEQ
+325 QNSNKLDNVQVEEE
-333 ILSIEDEPYSGSGG
+333 SVGES
-347 ASLDHASLLSNLR
+347 ASLLSNLR
-360 HMGYTQTQ
+360 HLGYTQTQ

-375 SSRETVN
+375 SSRDMIN
-382 FVHEIYRQAFLMAFT
+382 FVHEIYRQAFLMSFT

-417 SIPPPPFLLEPDLEA
+417 TIPPPPFLLEPDSSEVELQQQ
-432 LPVGAGSSGGGPG
+432 LNQQPQQIAG
-445 SATAP
+445 
-450 TAMDTLSSTGS
+450 
-461 NSRPGSQ
+461 RPQNQ
-468 RLRTDSYLGAMMM
+468 RLRTDSYLGAMS
-481 TKENGS
+481 KENVM

-505 VFMVNTAHLNLHFQS
+505 VFMVNTAHLNIHFQS
-520 KTNAD
+520 KTNNV
-525 GYATP
+525 GFATP

-549 MKTRMEAKTWEQLL
+549 MKTRMEGRTWEQLL
-563 LVLLQVTS
+563 LVLLQITS

-608 VPVNAGLWDRF
+608 VVVHPGLWDKF
-619 LKVLSSLTHR
+619 LKVLSSLNHR

-677 NWTTGESGRLPTTR
+677 NW
-691 DGIGGGGAS
+691 AQS
-700 SSDRHVTGMHDITF
+700 SSLGGQGGLDKADSLGSGAPCNS
-714 TNGSNAIILAGT
+714 TNEKVSIEDHGCGYDVRN
-726 DGVNTNMAGNGSSGS
+726 SSGS
-741 NAQNRSG
+741 GGHALRS
-748 MDDDRLTN
+748 
-756 SVSGGPIANN
+756 V
-766 SASTASS
+766 
-773 TAGGM
+773 
-778 RMPNA
+778 
-783 RSIPGTPSLNRSYSE
+783 PGTPALNRSYSE
-798 GSLMSAPFRKSRARR
+798 GSLAPFRKSRGRR
-813 RLRIGALGLTMGG
+813 RVRNKQHVSALPM
-826 NAQEQTSA
+826 NVE
-834 ADHHHIADHSF
+834 HSLN
-845 SRLLSNTSTFLSISS
+845 RMLSNTSGGGLSIST
-860 ENLEMASFS
+860 ENFDVSRFS
-869 ECTEVP
+869 QCDDSIMMSVQLPAVP
-875 LGDGDVQGVGGGVLR
+875 TLR
-890 RAVSLDSVRPPGSGS
+890 RALSLDSIRPPTGKNQRTGDSDS
-905 AKKRHPDDDGYHRH
+905 YR
-919 NRVGTSCEGGGSRSP
+919 CGSRSP

-953 IADVLT
+953 IDVMT
-959 ADSSSIDTQDDPQSF
+959 ADSSSIDTQDEN
-974 GGSSSSMVTTAD
+974 SSISAD
-986 RRSILA
+986 RRSILS
-992 GGTAKGWLPDVAAVM
+992 GGTARGWLPDVASVM

-1027 AQVYQYLVSMTE
+1027 AQVFQYLVNMTE

-1047 QGISLDGSGHSSTGS
+1047 QGISLDGQPIQNPM
-1062 VTSTG
+1062 
-1067 TNLVPPVALI
+1067 NLVPPIALV

-1084 LALDAQYAQG
+1084 LTLDNQYTQG

-1102 CTIVQSGA
+1102 CTIVKSGA

-1125 QALTGEDRAMAYT
+1125 QALSGEDRAMAYT
-1138 ALRYLGGPRFLSLL
+1138 ALRFLGGPRFISLL

-1164 HAATVVLTSSETGPN
+1164 HASTIVLTSSETGPH
-1179 APRAQVAGLLGSL
+1179 APRAEVAGLLGSL

-1197 TSLPGPVLQPSEP
+1197 TSLPGPVLTPSEP
-1210 HIDLME
+1210 NIDLME
-1216 CPDLQEHVLNVVLRC
+1216 CPDLQEHVLNIVLRC

-1250 WILQNLTNPTAQHGA
+1250 WILQNLINPINSPGA
-1265 GDSETSFKQKIP
+1265 GSESSFKQRIP
-1277 HHSSESSSR
+1277 QHHSSMGSTKGELPS
-1286 RESVTNT
+1286 
-1293 VNPRIRE
+1293 NPRIRE
-1300 AFQVILQALQ
+1300 AFQVLLQALQ
-1310 FKHHTIARLASE
+1310 FKHRTIARLASE

-1330 GARIEQIERLPQL
+1330 GHRIERIDRLPQL
-1343 IIDTVCLS
+1343 IIDTICLS
-1351 LDIHNV
+1351 LEIQNV
-1357 PHPKESDKTVLTS
+1357 PHPKESDKVVLTS
-1370 LLLTLGELCMSFSV
+1370 LLLTLGEFCMSLSV
-1384 RTLQQ
+1384 ETLLR
-1389 PKHHDSSEPL
+1389 PKSSDTDEPL
-1399 ILIVFRILYKIAT
+1399 IQVVFKVLYKIAM
-1412 GLQNGERIKLFTTD
+1412 GIHNGERIKLFTTD
-1426 EDFDSTIVVDDVRE
+1426 EDFDMSISVDDVQE
-1440 SGAGGFGEPGTYQT
+1440 QSSPAEPTYQT
-1454 SESIANCQSAIRL
+1454 PESIASCQSAIRL

-1491 LSSLVDEQ
+1491 LSSLVDEH
-1499 DDLMTTTSVAS
+1499 DDLTGS
-1510 AAPVH
+1510 
-1515 SGSGGPTML
+1515 SGGMGTL
-1524 QRENSIAGARVD
+1524 QRESSVMSNRDSMDLGATQ
-1536 AMEHVLASPNLQ
+1536 VLASPNLQ
-1548 LLMLSPELV
+1548 LLMLSSELV

-1571 GATAGLLTANRQVRL
+1571 GVTAGLMTAHRQVRL

-1600 ILYQEPSISVPTAV
+1600 ILYKEPIINGEDSIRQTKENSPS
-1614 PNDYERNATFQSA
+1614 NDKLTFQLRTGAGSNRMFGGA
-1627 APVSRHYA
+1627 AP
-1635 FSNLPAVSGQLTGSG
+1635 
-1650 VAARHFASGSAS
+1650 S
-1662 IDPLMSTAIGLPMS
+1662 IDPMMSTVGLPIA
-1676 HGPRHTLRHRPVH
+1676 PLRHTLRHRPVH

-1718 LDSSEVPLNTAG
+1718 LDGADSPLNTAG
-1730 PSPLGAALE
+1730 PSPLGPALE
-1739 GQTISIILNQRTIEA
+1739 GQTISIILNQRAIEM
-1754 EAVARQ
+1754 EYIARQ
-1760 NVVGQSSVDRSLPS
+1760 NTAVGLLGESPAYTFGGSVGYTSFIDDSAPPVMGGSGGTLAARLNASTSSIDRSS
-1774 GTSSYPT
+1774 TN
-1781 LVSSSGYGSYSPG
+1781 
-1794 QSYSDD
+1794 
-1800 PGTGTLTRTMNTMQT
+1800 TGEPN
-1815 PHQQQLERT
+1815 
-1824 DTATKPFQLGRILFN
+1824 TKPFQFGRILFS

-1887 QEDKGSILRNACG
+1887 QEDKNSILRNSCG
-1900 SSTYEMF
+1900 SSTYELF

-2010 VTVNKKPEVPW
+2010 VTVNKKADVPW

-2029 VVGGACLASLVRAS
+2029 VVGGSCLASLVRAS
-2043 AINASRAK
+2043 AINASRSK
-2051 RSSLPLYQQYYEE
+2051 RTSLSLYQQYYEE
-2064 RNRSIDTVA
+2064 RNRSLDTVST
-2073 LRHRENSTFEDF
+2073 RHKESNTFEDF
-2085 TARIFC
+2085 TARIFS
-2091 PIAPQTKVGG
+2091 PIPPQG
-2101 TGGVVGGAGASAA
+2101 TVSAGHS
-2114 GSSIASGTNA
+2114 GSNASGSGA
-2124 PAPLAAALIDH
+2124 PGGPVVAPPLAAALIDQ
-2135 HSRGPSKTW
+2135 HSRTVSKTW
-2144 IHHPEMVA
+2144 IHHPETVA
-2152 TAREVTQ
+2152 TAREVTH
-2159 QTLASVSLDQPS
+2159 QTVMASVSLEQPS
-2171 PRPLRKLH
+2171 PRAHRKLA
-2179 HPFKAVVHPKT
+2179 HPFKQTSSSGTSSKSHKSPP
-2190 KANHHQQSITTGGS
+2190 TTGQPMAMGASGGMGGGS
-2204 MSSAAGPYGAGMPN
+2204 LLSHQLSHGTAYHHHLPT
-2218 PAGMNVPPGGAAS
+2218 AS
-2231 GTTPPESP
+2231 GTPPDSP
-2239 TLPGRKMK
+2239 TFPGRSKFK